1 MAADHFTDNTG
12 HEMTDSSASGATGGC
27 LCGAVRYRVE
37 GPLGEAHAC
46 HCGQCRRQS
55 GHYVVGVDVN
65 WDHVRI
71 EGEADLRWYEASPI
85 ARRGFC
91 GRCGS
96 KLFWVS
102 EEYGGSIHAGS
113 LDAPTGLTLKSHIF
127 VADKGDYYEIADD
140 LPKFMSYPG
149 AEGDAGAT

>member
-1 MAADHFTDNTG
+1 
-12 HEMTDSSASGATGGC
+12 MTESAVIGASGGC

-65 WDHVRI
+65 WADVRI
-71 EGEADLRWYEASPI
+71 EGEADLSWYESSPI
-85 ARRGFC
+85 AKRGFC
-91 GRCGS
+91 TRCGS

-102 EEYGGSIHAGS
+102 DEYGGSLYAGS
-113 LDAPTGLTLKSHIF
+113 LDDQTGITIANHIF
-127 VADKGDYYEIADD
+127 VADKGDYYEINDEI
-140 LPKFMSYPG
+140 PKHMTYPG
-149 AEGDAGAT
+149 AETEASGT